1 VRRLDD
7 QVKVN
12 GFRIELAEIENVFAL
27 HASVEQAVCLVR
39 GAAPALVL
47 YLKPRKE
54 AEDSHSLDLED
65 ITSFASRSLTYYMM
79 PK

>member
-54 AEDSHSLDLED
+54 AEDSLDLED